1 MPDNKTL
8 YVLPAMNDLD
18 SVHGGETAL
27 ILLPGGTKLA
37 RSMLDYPEGDQARA
51 SICALR
57 KLADTCRD
65 VFWER
70 FPKGSDIAAE
80 QTRLDWEEWKE
91 DTIEQLTEKLRDLM
105 AAEPEELGGEMEDD
119 ESRGRSSSLQDGA
132 EVAERSI
139 THDILRVEMVD
150 QDTWMRWNAWPN
162 DYNHSLLYK
171 FSKTPAEAELT
182 WFSASMKAP
191 THPATTAHPLA
202 KILLRDPEEGSD
214 REERSDS
221 DGESESGPEAGS
233 E

>member
-27 ILLPGGTKLA
+27 ILLPGGTTLA

-57 KLADTCRD
+57 KLVDTYRD

-70 FPKGSDIAAE
+70 FPQGSDIAAE
-80 QTRLDWEEWKE
+80 QTRLDWEEWKR
-91 DTIEQLTEKLRDLM
+91 DTTVQLTQKLRDII
-105 AAEPEELGGEMEDD
+105 AAEPEGFVDEMEDD
-119 ESRGRSSSLQDGA
+119 ENRGRSSSLQDGA
-132 EVAERSI
+132 EVAERTI

-150 QDTWMRWNAWPN
+150 QDTWMRWDAWPN

-171 FSKTPAEAELT
+171 FSKTPAEAEMA
-182 WFSASMKAP
+182 WFSTSMRAP
-191 THPATTAHPLA
+191 THPSTTAHPLA

-214 REERSDS
+214 SEGGSDS
-221 DGESESGPEAGS
+221 DGESESGPDADS